1 MHYTVS
7 TKTLGTALGTGGM
20 ETKLIAADLATAAGV
35 TTIVMSSSN
44 IKTIPDI
51 LKYDQEKKDDLVPIC
66 TRFLGKDRRMN
77 E

>member
-1 MHYTVS
+1 
-7 TKTLGTALGTGGM
+7 M

-35 TTIVMSSSN
+35 TTIVMSSLN

-51 LKYDQEKKDDLVPIC
+51 LKYDEEKKDDLVPIC

>member
-1 MHYTVS
+1 
-7 TKTLGTALGTGGM
+7 M

-35 TTIVMSSSN
+35 TTVVMSSAN

-51 LKYDQEKKDDLVPIC
+51 LTYDAQNDNDKVPIC
-66 TRFLGKDRRMN
+66 TRFLSKDRRMN

>member
-7 TKTLGTALGTGGM
+7 TKTLGTALGTG
-20 ETKLIAADLATAAGV
+20 ADLATAAGV